1 MLLAVQ
7 YWDHSTYEANKCHGP
22 FVAEWGCCCAPW
34 HPSIL
39 GHEIRSAHYSF
50 FWLMIY
56 QDSIR
61 AILTG
66 ISTEEVPFVSNI
78 TTGHTLVELKDKLF
92 KHYHHAR
99 RFPAKAIFPSNIPE
113 NVQCLTSYE
122 PIMDQTSNLANWV
135 IDNKGPNTKYF
146 VREIFENLHR
156 TEIIVHARASGY
168 KDFKYGFYGNNDSK
182 PLSIKIDVKSLGT
195 TQICVPPPVGNFD
208 QDLAIHPFWKFNA
221 KIYLRTGVADWEKLS
236 PFKED
241 INGTFIRDPNGI
253 IFDHQ
258 VEHSKLLTYNNESD
272 VNQVCLALK
281 DHLPVGRHVLSIVAT
296 TADNIFIST
305 LLIP

>member
-7 YWDHSTYEANKCHGP
+7 YWRHSTYGANKCYGP
-22 FVAEWGCCCAPW
+22 FIAKWGCCGVSW

-56 QDSIR
+56 QDAIR
-61 AILTG
+61 G
-66 ISTEEVPFVSNI
+66 IMAEMSNEKQLHSFTAKIGPTLEE
-78 TTGHTLVELKDKLF
+78 LRDKIIRNN
-92 KHYHHAR
+92 R
-99 RFPAKAIFPSNIPE
+99 RERKIPAKAIFPSNIPE

-135 IDNKGPNTKYF
+135 VDNNGPNEKYF
-146 VREIFENLHR
+146 IRDIFENLHR
-156 TEIIVHARASGY
+156 TEIVIDARASGY

-182 PLSIKIDVKSLGT
+182 PLSIKIDVKAVGT
-195 TQICVPPPVGNFD
+195 TQICVPPIMGNED
-208 QDLAIHPFWKFNA
+208 PETSLKPFWLFGA
-221 KIYLRTGVADWEKLS
+221 EIYLRTHVADWEELS

-241 INGTFIRDPNGI
+241 SNGNFVRDTNGK

-258 VEHSKLLTYNNESD
+258 VEHSKLLSYNESD
-272 VNQVCLALK
+272 VYQVCLALK
-281 DHLPVGRHVLSIVAT
+281 DPIPIGRHVLSIVAKT
-296 TADNIFIST
+296 LDKIFIST

>member
-1 MLLAVQ
+1 
-7 YWDHSTYEANKCHGP
+7 
-22 FVAEWGCCCAPW
+22 
-34 HPSIL
+34 
-39 GHEIRSAHYSF
+39 
-50 FWLMIY
+50 MIY
-56 QDSIR
+56 QDAIR

-66 ISTEEVPFVSNI
+66 ISAEKQPFTRDISAEEQPFVSNI
-78 TTGHTLVELKDKLF
+78 TTTGHTLQELKDKLF

-99 RFPAKAIFPSNIPE
+99 KFPEKPIFPSNIPE

-122 PIMDQTSNLANWV
+122 PIIDQTSNLANWV

-146 VREIFENLHR
+146 VRDIFENLHR
-156 TEIIVHARASGY
+156 TEIVVHARAGGY

-182 PLSIKIDVKSLGT
+182 PLSIKIDVKALGT

-208 QDLAIHPFWKFNA
+208 QNLAIHPFWRFNA
-221 KIYLRTGVADWEKLS
+221 KIYLRTGVADWDKLS

-241 INGTFIRDPNGI
+241 INGTFIPDPNGK

-258 VEHSKLLTYNNESD
+258 VEHSKLLSYNNVSD

-281 DHLPVGRHVLSIVAT
+281 DHIPIGRHVLSIVAT